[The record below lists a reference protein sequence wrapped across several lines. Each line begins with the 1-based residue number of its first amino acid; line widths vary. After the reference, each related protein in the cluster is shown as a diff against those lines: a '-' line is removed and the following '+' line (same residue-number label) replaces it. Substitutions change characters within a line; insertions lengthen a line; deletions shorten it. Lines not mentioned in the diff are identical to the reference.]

1 VPNGLPGILCPTG
14 RKADDELV
22 LSIYW
27 QSPCFISYCVCLFG
41 VNALNPT
48 TIHRLVWLAVALFA
62 FASAHAEVL
71 ELEGIVKAVDADDR
85 TITIE
90 RKTAKGAKT
99 LELEVAKKAGNLASV
114 KVGDTISFG
123 YDPDLEIVTK
133 IGGQGESDEP
143 TSDGDKPEAKTIS
156 RLSVEISS
164 RGGLSVR
171 LEQVPDA
178 PFSDAPGIKADLS
191 GLSAAKVRNDEG
203 FFSIDL
209 ECDKPETVAALGEE
223 GLRIRRESLV
233 VDTSV
238 GKDNI
243 GQRNFL
249 SVKRLFGLP
258 FTIQIDNASQGTTT
272 RESPSHGGCSLNYNF
287 RITNR
292 SGQQNAHV
300 FISLQPTDS
309 LFSEGKVLV
318 SLGKPNEQLKQVA
331 QREIKDGAAEMRVE
345 IPGVTGQDKLN
356 WWCVVRG
363 EPVVIE
369 RVRIASPLMA
379 SLGVQLDGVAG
390 QVSVKQVFENGAAEK
405 AGLKEG
411 DILLSVNGQ
420 RVRDAESAV
429 EAISS
434 STIGE
439 EVTLKIKRNGKES
452 VLKAKAG

>member
-1 VPNGLPGILCPTG
+1 MIPLSALGLIPT
-14 RKADDELV
+14 KPFV
-22 LSIYW
+22 L
-27 QSPCFISYCVCLFG
+27 G
-41 VNALNPT
+41 VNAMN
-48 TIHRLVWLAVALFA
+48 TIATQRLLWLALPLFA

-71 ELEGIVKAVDADDR
+71 ELEGTVKAVDAGDR

-99 LELEVAKKAGNLASV
+99 LELEVAKKAGDLSSV
-114 KVGDTISFG
+114 KAGDSISFS
-123 YDPDLEIVTK
+123 YDPGLEIVTK
-133 IGGQGESDEP
+133 IGGQGESDKP
-143 TSDGDKPEAKTIS
+143 TSDGDKSEGKTIS

-171 LEQVPDA
+171 LEQVPNE
-178 PFSDAPGIKADLS
+178 PFSDAPGVKADLS

-209 ECDKPETVAALGEE
+209 ECDKPEAAAALGEE

-249 SVKRLFGLP
+249 SIKRQFGVP
-258 FTIQIDNASQGTTT
+258 FTIQMDNARQGTAN
-272 RESPSHGGCSLNYNF
+272 RDSPSHGGCSLNYNF
-287 RITNR
+287 RLANR
-292 SGQQNAHV
+292 SGQQIAHV
-300 FISLQPTDS
+300 FITLQPTDP
-309 LFSEGKVLV
+309 LFNEGKVLV

-345 IPGVTGQDKLN
+345 IPGVSGEDKLN

-363 EPVVIE
+363 EPAWIE
-369 RVRIASPLMA
+369 RVRIASPLMP
-379 SLGVQLDGVAG
+379 SLGVELAGVAG
-390 QVSVKQVFENGAAEK
+390 QVSVKQVLENSAAEK

-411 DILLSVNGQ
+411 DIVLRVNGQ

-452 VLKAKAG
+452 EIKAKAG

>member
-1 VPNGLPGILCPTG
+1 MI
-14 RKADDELV
+14 R
-22 LSIYW
+22 
-27 QSPCFISYCVCLFG
+27 
-41 VNALNPT
+41 
-48 TIHRLVWLAVALFA
+48 LAVFA
-62 FASAHAEVL
+62 IMVGMASLAHAEVI
-71 ELEGIVKAVDADDR
+71 ELEGKVTALNAGDR

-90 RKTAKGAKT
+90 RKTAKGTKT
-99 LELEVAKKAGNLASV
+99 LELEVAKKAGDLASV
-114 KVGDTISFG
+114 KVGDTITFG
-123 YDPDLEIVTK
+123 YDPGLEIVTK
-133 IGGQGESDEP
+133 IGGQGGSDKP
-143 TSDGDKPEAKTIS
+143 TSDSDASEGKTIS

-171 LEQVPDA
+171 LEQVPNE
-178 PFSDAPGIKADLS
+178 PFSDAPGVKADLS

-209 ECDKPETVAALGEE
+209 ECDKPEAAAALGEE

-249 SVKRLFGLP
+249 SVKRQFGLP
-258 FTIQIDNASQGTTT
+258 FTIQLDNARQGTAT
-272 RESPSHGGCSLNYNF
+272 RDSPSHGGCSLNYNF
-287 RITNR
+287 QLANR

-300 FISLQPTDS
+300 FISLQPTDP

-345 IPGVTGQDKLN
+345 IPGVTDQDKLN

-363 EPVVIE
+363 EPVWIE
-369 RVRIASPLMA
+369 RVRIASPLMP
-379 SLGVQLDGVAG
+379 SLGVQLAGIAG
-390 QVSVKQVFENGAAEK
+390 QVSVKQVFTNSAAEK

-411 DILLSVNGQ
+411 DVVVSVNGQ

-434 STIGE
+434 STIGK

-452 VLKAKAG
+452 EIKAKAG

>member
-1 VPNGLPGILCPTG
+1 MLGTPQQWILC
-14 RKADDELV
+14 LV
-22 LSIYW
+22 VL
-27 QSPCFISYCVCLFG
+27 CGG
-41 VNALNPT
+41 V
-48 TIHRLVWLAVALFA
+48 F
-62 FASAHAEVL
+62 AHAEVI

-114 KVGDTISFG
+114 KVGDTITFG
-123 YDPDLEIVTK
+123 YDPGLEIVTK
-133 IGGQGESDEP
+133 IRGQGESDKP
-143 TSDGDKPEAKTIS
+143 TSDGDKPEGKTNS

-258 FTIQIDNASQGTTT
+258 FTIQIDNASQGTAT
-272 RESPSHGGCSLNYNF
+272 RDSPSHGGCSLNYNF
-287 RITNR
+287 QITNR

-309 LFSEGKVLV
+309 LFTEGKVLV

-331 QREIKDGAAEMRVE
+331 QREIKDGEAELRVE
-345 IPGVTGQDKLN
+345 IPGVTGQDRLN

-369 RVRIASPLMA
+369 RVRIASPLMP
-379 SLGVQLDGVAG
+379 SLGVQLAGVAG

-439 EVTLKIKRNGKES
+439 EVTLKIKRDGKES
-452 VLKAKAG
+452 ELKAKAG